1 MFIQSL
7 DVFEGSMI
15 SEGGHVEQEQ
25 NHLVQ
30 LIIDAVDVEDHH
42 DLDDD

>member
-1 MFIQSL
+1 M
-7 DVFEGSMI
+7 
-15 SEGGHVEQEQ
+15 SEGGHVTQDQ

-30 LIIDAVDVEDHH
+30 LIIDAEDLEDRH